1 MFTSL
6 LKILIHINSN
16 ANEQKKQIN
25 VKKKWSNSRNPQTIV
40 DIVDNFIPKMWKFEF
55 LHLCKI
61 EIHMVVDK
69 IVNGYIHHPHWHFL
83 ILYIGKEQ
91 FSTFFQRDIHKLPT
105 ICGYLWFCVDFIPFS
120 VERLW
125 LYFYWHRY
133 RQIYIIFL
141 DFNIFMVYNHHDIF
155 WYLEAISPVFG
166 GLVSITWLCIME
178 WRRNCEIDLADLEQ
192 KLLAFRVHTWF
203 ASDVHP
209 FTLLPKNGLLS
220 SGNMV
225 PVLNASS
232 RFSYILQFLCH
243 GTYAIAAG
251 NCSAYDIC
259 GFHSCISALLLV
271 VFE

>member
-40 DIVDNFIPKMWKFEF
+40 DIVDNFIPNMWKFAI

-61 EIHMVVDK
+61 EIHMIVDK
-69 IVNGYIHHPHWHFL
+69 IVNSYIHHPHWHFL

-105 ICGYLWFCVDFIPFS
+105 ICGYLWFSVDFIPFS
-120 VERLW
+120 VERVW

-178 WRRNCEIDLADLEQ
+178 WRRNSVWSGWHKAAKCKCRMRDFSGKSLWSS
-192 KLLAFRVHTWF
+192 KLQDA
-203 ASDVHP
+203 
-209 FTLLPKNGLLS
+209 
-220 SGNMV
+220 
-225 PVLNASS
+225 
-232 RFSYILQFLCH
+232 
-243 GTYAIAAG
+243 
-251 NCSAYDIC
+251 
-259 GFHSCISALLLV
+259 
-271 VFE
+271 